1 MTDRP
6 RLIEVAFPLKQASLD
21 SVHEKNVRHGH
32 ISTLHIWPAR
42 RPLAAARAAL
52 IATLLPDP
60 GTPEARRELVERIGG
75 KVVPRSKGKVSAG
88 DKASEE
94 NKETTEGGVLH
105 WGRENSPDMDWFR
118 DEIRKAYDGR
128 APRVLDPFAGGGAIP
143 LEAMR
148 LGCEVTANDLNPVA
162 WFILKCTLEYPQK
175 LAGQKLPLPD
185 FVLSDE
191 AFMTEFFKA
200 NPDPDRNKRLSKK
213 KQIDLFDPPESLAV
227 HDEEGSSKRSEA
239 PMADLA
245 WHVRAWGL
253 WVLREARRDLARF
266 YPTYA
271 DFQPLKPTA
280 GGYEHREAR
289 LVPLKE
295 DGSLNLEALNAEFA
309 EDYLSSPATPRWVAK
324 ATVAY
329 LWARTVQCKNCRARV
344 PLLKTLWLAKKDKK
358 RVKLSIQPNA
368 DRTGVEYGIETGVP
382 QVGGNATQRREHD
395 KRIGAGTMSRSGGQC
410 PCCGTIMTMEDIRL
424 EGQAGRLGAEMTAV
438 VVDGLHGKEYRRP
451 TVEEVRLADEAKEH
465 LAEVFD
471 QIPFGLPTEPTPK
484 GGNGAS
490 RAFSVDGYGLDQW
503 HKLFTP
509 RQLLAIGTFLSHSRG
524 AGKSRQHGG
533 YPVEWVE
540 SLAGYLALIIDR
552 LVDRGSSIC
561 HWDVGYEKVA
571 NTFTGYRLPISWDY
585 AETNV
590 LGGSSG
596 SYNGQVEWVARV
608 IEHCQ
613 RATSY
618 SQGCRVTA
626 SSATR
631 LDYAEEGSWDLVL
644 TDPPYYDAIPYSDL
658 MDFFY
663 VWLRRNLRSLS
674 REVDDTFR
682 GELAPKWDG
691 TENDGELI
699 DDPSRFGNDSAT
711 SKAVYEEGM
720 LRAFQASF
728 RLLKPNGRLVVVFAH
743 KQPDAWETLVAAII
757 RAGFVVEASWP
768 IQTEMGNRTRAQG
781 SAALS
786 SSVWLVCRK
795 RPENARPGWDNK
807 TIEEMKA
814 NSHGRLHDYWD
825 AGVRGPDFVWAATGP
840 ALEAYSR
847 YPVVKKANEPGS
859 VMGVAEFLRA
869 VRRIVVDF
877 VVGRVLSHGGAEN
890 TGGLDDVTTY
900 YLLHRHDFGMEPA
913 PAGACILY
921 AVSCGLSDKE
931 LADRYDI
938 LSRAGGRDATAGED
952 EDDGGPADTEQD
964 TDQRT
969 GGSGSEFKLKA
980 WQQRSIKGLGVDAP
994 DRPGPLIDQ
1003 IHRLMHLWKGG
1014 DVVKVDEYLDVRGL
1028 RRNPLFHQV
1037 LQALI
1042 ELAGHGSEERSL
1054 LESISNHVAARGA
1067 GSGQIQFET
1076 ESSN

>member
-75 KVVPRSKGKVSAG
+75 KVVQTSKGKGST

-118 DEIRKAYDGR
+118 DEIKKAYGGR

-162 WFILKCTLEYPQK
+162 WFILRCTLEYPQK

-227 HDEEGSSKRSEA
+227 HDEEGSPKRSEA

-280 GGYEHREAR
+280 GGYEHRDAR
-289 LVPLKE
+289 PVPLKE
-295 DGSLNLEALNAEFA
+295 DGSLNIEALNAEFD

-368 DRTGVEYGIETGVP
+368 DRTGVEYGIETDVP

-410 PCCGTIMTMEDIRL
+410 PCCGTIMTMEDIRV

-438 VVDGLHGKEYRRP
+438 VVDGPHGKEYRRP
-451 TVEEVRLADEAKEH
+451 TAEEVRLADEAKKH

-471 QIPFGLPTEPTPK
+471 QIPFGLPAEPTPK

-490 RAFSVDGYGLDQW
+490 RAFSVDGYGIDQW

-509 RQLLAIGTFLSHSRG
+509 RQLAAIGTFVRSTRAARAEMSQHAYPPEWAEALGACLGIGVDKLADYISSLCTWHITRETMSHVFVRF
-524 AGKSRQHGG
+524 A
-533 YPVEWVE
+533 
-540 SLAGYLALIIDR
+540 
-552 LVDRGSSIC
+552 
-561 HWDVGYEKVA
+561 
-571 NTFTGYRLPISWDY
+571 LPITWDF
-585 AETNV
+585 AELNP
-590 LGGSSG
+590 LSDSSG
-596 SYNGQVEWVARV
+596 NYSACVDWVARV
-608 IEHCQ
+608 TQH
-613 RATSY
+613 TL
-618 SQGCRVTA
+618 TA
-626 SSATR
+626 SGSSPRVCVQQVSAT
-631 LDYAEEGSWDLVL
+631 ASPSKGLVDVVM

-663 VWLRRNLRSLS
+663 VWLRRTQSGFAVETDQVLAESLS
-674 REVDDTFR
+674 
-682 GELAPKWDG
+682 PKWNHA
-691 TENDGELI
+691 ENDGELI
-699 DDPSRFGNDSAT
+699 DDPSRFGGDGAK

-720 LRAFQASF
+720 YRAFRASHAA
-728 RLLKPNGRLVVVFAH
+728 LAPDGRLVIVFAH

-757 RAGFVVEASWP
+757 RAGFVVDASWP

-814 NSHGRLHDYWD
+814 NIHGRLHDYWD

-877 VVGRVLSHGGAEN
+877 VVGRVLSHDGAEN
-890 TGGLDDVTTY
+890 TGGLDDLTTY
-900 YLLHRHDFGMEPA
+900 YLLHRHDFGMEAA

-952 EDDGGPADTEQD
+952 EDDGDPADTEQD

-994 DRPGPLIDQ
+994 DRPAPLIDQ

-1014 DVVKVDEYLDVRGL
+1014 DVVKVNDYLDGRGL

-1067 GSGQIQFET
+1067 GSGQVKWYT
-1076 ESSN
+1076 DSSV